1 MSHRYKV
8 GQMLE
13 LRSSPT
19 FSNRPAG
26 PCEVLAC
33 LPHDSG
39 PVLYRVQS
47 VNERNERVVD
57 EIDLTP
63 SSATKY
69 AQSKHQSV
77 FSIAVNRR

>member
-47 VNERNERVVD
+47 LNERNERVVD

-63 SSATKY
+63 SSATKTTTS
-69 AQSKHQSV
+69 ALRSV
-77 FSIAVNRR
+77 FSISVQRR

>member
-26 PCEVLAC
+26 PGEVLAC

-47 VNERNERVVD
+47 LNERNERVVD

-63 SSATKY
+63 SSATKSTTS
-69 AQSKHQSV
+69 ALRSV
-77 FSIAVNRR
+77 FSISVQRR

>member
-13 LRSSPT
+13 LRSSPA

-47 VNERNERVVD
+47 LNERNERVVD

-63 SSATKY
+63 SSAPRSTKS
-69 AQSKHQSV
+69 ALQSA
-77 FSIAVNRR
+77 FSISIQRR

>member
-47 VNERNERVVD
+47 LNERNERVVD

-63 SSATKY
+63 SSATKSTTS
-69 AQSKHQSV
+69 ALRSV
-77 FSIAVNRR
+77 FSISVQRR